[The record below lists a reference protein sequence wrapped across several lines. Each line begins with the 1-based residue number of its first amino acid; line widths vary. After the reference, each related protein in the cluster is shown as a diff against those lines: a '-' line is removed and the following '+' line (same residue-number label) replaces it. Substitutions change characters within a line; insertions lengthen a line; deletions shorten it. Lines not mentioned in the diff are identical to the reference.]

1 MLKIYTDESGDLGLN
16 EGYFII
22 AMLLVKNPNRMKN
35 IVKNF
40 CAENGKEELHSS
52 ELTFNQKQKLVSK
65 ISKMTDYEV
74 SYIVAD
80 KMMIKNKS
88 LFRDNNILFNFLF
101 SFLIKDVFKANIDD
115 INICLDNRIQKVSSN
130 NSLKDY
136 IKTKARG
143 EWGFEKE
150 MDISYFDSKKC
161 KTIQIADL
169 VASCIRKKY
178 VHKKDGLYNQLN
190 IKKSIRFPRG
200 LFRLDI

>member
-1 MLKIYTDESGDLGLN
+1 MLKIYIDESGDLGLN

-22 AMLLVKNPNRMKN
+22 AMILVQNTNRMKN

-40 CAENGKEELHSS
+40 CAETGKEELHAF
-52 ELTFNQKQKLVSK
+52 ELTFNQKQKLINKVVK
-65 ISKMTDYEV
+65 QDDYEV

-80 KMMIKNKS
+80 KMMISNKS
-88 LFRDNNILFNFLF
+88 LFKDNNILFNYLF
-101 SFLIKDVFKANIDD
+101 SFLVKDVFESNTDD
-115 INICLDNRIQKVSSN
+115 VHICLDNRIQKVASN

-150 MDISYFDSKKC
+150 MDICYFDSKKC
-161 KTIQIADL
+161 KAVQIADL

-178 VHKKDGLYNQLN
+178 VYKKDGLYNQLN